1 MWLLNTFGSR
11 ISARAGCPKVH
22 AADSMAVQKNA
33 RRDSVLCIVVAV
45 CSRDIFRSTS
55 RRQELGVAIPMHS
68 AICNGQSGSSRL
80 WKLSGTAMLE
90 AILEMVLDLVF
101 TCFGPLVLGFIWWV
115 VLLPALWVLSSP
127 VVVILAIFTAD
138 PYWSSVRELFSTLTN
153 LWNHWGLR
161 FLP

>member
-1 MWLLNTFGSR
+1 
-11 ISARAGCPKVH
+11 
-22 AADSMAVQKNA
+22 
-33 RRDSVLCIVVAV
+33 
-45 CSRDIFRSTS
+45 
-55 RRQELGVAIPMHS
+55 
-68 AICNGQSGSSRL
+68 
-80 WKLSGTAMLE
+80 MLE

-153 LWNHWGLR
+153 LWNDWGLR